1 MERVLNFF
9 IVVVKDSL
17 EYVHTSIMRE
27 KERKRTPNS
36 SRLRGVESV
45 EGTLFCRKRNV
56 LMG

>member
-36 SRLRGVESV
+36 SRLRGGELRVLKVLCSV
-45 EGTLFCRKRNV
+45 GRGTC
-56 LMG
+56 